1 MDGLMK
7 QLINICIAA
16 GLSLFLTT
24 AVQAA
29 MYKWTD
35 EKGNV
40 HYSQHPPRDKQYEK
54 IKKQKAPPP
63 PSGSTPAYQTPSLS
77 QDPGDR
83 KVAEE
88 VAKNKEIR
96 KKNCEAA
103 KNNLKVYSVHRRVKS
118 QDGLIRVVPRP
129 DREKKIAEAKEQI
142 KEFCD

>member
-1 MDGLMK
+1 MK
-7 QLINICIAA
+7 HLIKICIAA
-16 GLSLFLTT
+16 GLSLLLATT
-24 AVQAA
+24 VQAA

-40 HYSQHPPRDKQYEK
+40 HYSQHPPRDKQYER

-63 PSGSTPAYQTPSLS
+63 SSAPTYTTPSFS
-77 QDPGDR
+77 QDPADE
-83 KVAEE
+83 KVAKE

-103 KNNLKVYSVHRRVKS
+103 KNNLRVYSVHRRVKG
-118 QDGLIRVVPRP
+118 QDGLIRVVPWP
-129 DREKKIAEAKEQI
+129 EREKKMAEAKEQI